1 MQRDGSDLLRCLVT
15 IACATYWRDEARCG
29 AIPVI
34 WKTTKN
40 AVEGTDQAWIGF
52 SYWSRSTLS

>member
-15 IACATYWRDEARCG
+15 IACATYWRDKARYG

-34 WKTTKN
+34 RKTTKN
-40 AVEGTDQAWIGF
+40 AAEAAEQAWIGF
-52 SYWSRSTLS
+52 SY